1 MIKFEDIQKE
11 LNEIYE
17 KKNADYGNSFED
29 SLNEFGT
36 LPTVIR
42 LTEKINRLKTLYKN
56 KNNGNVKNESVEDTL
71 KDIANYCIITLMW
84 LKNKKLN

>member
-1 MIKFEDIQKE
+1 MTNFEDIQKE
-11 LNEIYE
+11 LKEIYE

-42 LTEKINRLKTLYKN
+42 LNEKVNRLKSLCVGKQQ
-56 KNNGNVKNESVEDTL
+56 VKDESIEDTL
-71 KDIANYCIITLMW
+71 KDIANYCIITLKW
-84 LKNKKLN
+84 LKNKNELKS